1 MSSFEPTILGVFVLL
16 ISMANLNQ
24 VAQFMLIVVT
34 IIYTGIK
41 IYELLKNRN
50 NEKN

>member
-1 MSSFEPTILGVFVLL
+1 MSSFEPTILGLFVLL
-16 ISMANLNQ
+16 ISIANLNE

-41 IYELLKNRN
+41 IYELLK
-50 NEKN
+50 KQKK

>member
-16 ISMANLNQ
+16 ISLANLNEG
-24 VAQFMLIVVT
+24 AQFLLIIVT

-41 IYELLKNRN
+41 IYELLKNRK